1 MKLLYSLVIAC
12 GLAFGLTACDE
23 EQQRIEI
30 TKSLLQVDSQLPD
43 VPAVDPVV
51 LEKVVFDFPRDTA
64 RKMIKNTPACN
75 AREDKTSSDFVMTC
89 TYYPILR
96 KSNLF
101 IGVDQP
107 NFKKLNRNLDALIAQ
122 NEKLQARIAEVNR
135 QRAEARGAI
144 AVDANAGPDYTPTKV
159 NSTLQLTQ

>member
-1 MKLLYSLVIAC
+1 MKLITIVGMMALTL
-12 GLAFGLTACDE
+12 GLTACN
-23 EQQRIEI
+23 EQDKRVEI
-30 TKSLLQVDSQLPD
+30 TKSLIQVDSQIPD
-43 VPAVDPVV
+43 VPPVDPVV

-75 AREDKTSSDFVMTC
+75 ARTDQTTSDFIMQC

-122 NEKLQARIAEVNR
+122 NEKLQSRIAEVNR
-135 QRAEARGAI
+135 QRAEDRGEI
-144 AVDANAGPDYTPTKV
+144 EVDPTAPTYMPMQV
-159 NSTLQLTQ
+159 NPTLQLTQ